1 MWYSIVGY
9 DVPNSLAKRKVV
21 REQHLARLRQLSSE
35 DRLLVCGPNPAIDAE
50 DPGEAGFSGSL
61 IIAKFDSLVDAQNW
75 ADAEPYLHG
84 GVYDHVE
91 VKPFKPVTL

>member
-9 DVPNSLAKRKVV
+9 GESNSLAKRKVV
-21 REQHLARLRQLSSE
+21 REKHIARLKQLAAE
-35 DRLLVCGPNPAIDAE
+35 DRLLVCVLNPSIDAE

-61 IIAKFDSLVDAQNW
+61 IIAKFYSLVDAQNW
-75 ADAEPYLHG
+75 ADAEPYIHG